1 MESKRLFLLDGM
13 ALVYRAHFAFAV
25 KPIVTSYGLNAS
37 AMLGI
42 TNTLVELIQK
52 EKPTHLAMVF
62 DTSAP
67 TARHER
73 FPAYKAQRQ
82 EMPEDLRTA
91 IPHVKRLMEAFRIP
105 VLQLDGYEADDII
118 GTLAK
123 RAEAEG
129 DFTTWMVTS
138 DKDFAQLV
146 DERTFMWK
154 PGRQGGD
161 HEVIGVAEVC
171 AHWQVER
178 AEQVID
184 VLGLWGDVADNI
196 PGVPGVG
203 EKTAKSLIQQYGSI
217 ENLLANVDKLKGK
230 QKENLVAHAEQAR
243 LSRDLAT
250 IQLDVPIDLD
260 LEKLVRQPLDEA
272 AVQALLVE
280 FEFNAVGRRLFGDK
294 FQAGR
299 GFSRRAEAG
308 GAGPGAAAAAGTRET
323 VAHQWQVANHAA
335 ARAAAVAQLST
346 IAGGMLG
353 FGVDWQ
359 GANPRVSEVRG
370 LAFSGAGHEAVYL
383 SGADSAALVRE
394 VAGLLQN
401 PALTLVGH
409 DLKESLQVLL
419 RHGAEPVRAGIFD
432 LMLAQ
437 ALVDPEQKNSLEYL
451 GEALLGYRLARVEAA
466 AAAAQPFMPGLE
478 PEDEGRGTRAM
489 ERADVARQLQ
499 PLLVPKLA
507 ALGQERVFYEM
518 ESPLV
523 PVLAGMEAAGIKLEP
538 SVLGVIGQRLEQ
550 EIAQL
555 EQSVYQ
561 KAGTRFN
568 LNSPKQLG
576 EVLFDQLK
584 LLDKPKKTKTG
595 QYMTGE
601 DVLTELAD
609 AHPVVADLLAYR
621 EASKLKSTY
630 VDALPGAV
638 ARGSG
643 RVHTTFLQASTATGR
658 LASNNPN
665 LQNIPIRSAAG
676 REIRKAFVA
685 PGPGWTL
692 LSADYSQI
700 ELRVMAS
707 ICRDRHLM
715 EAFAQGLDIHTATAA
730 RVHGVAL
737 AEVTAAMRQS
747 AKMVNCGIIYGI
759 SAFGLAQRL
768 GVARS
773 AASQLIEEYFVQ
785 YSGVKRYMENTV
797 EDARECGYV
806 ETITGRRRYLRDINS
821 GNLTVRKAA
830 ERTAINMP
838 IQGTSADMIKLAMV
852 RLAEALRAGDYRAR
866 LLLQVHDE
874 LVLEVPDE
882 ESAAL
887 RELVPRIMRD
897 ALPLAVPVVVEL
909 GQGPD
914 WFTAH
919 A

>member
-1 MESKRLFLLDGM
+1 METKRLFLLDGM
-13 ALVYRAHFAFAV
+13 ALVYRAHFAFAG
-25 KPIVTSYGLNAS
+25 KPIMTSYGLNAS

-67 TARHER
+67 TARHVR

-82 EMPEDLRTA
+82 EMPEDLRKA

-129 DFTTWMVTS
+129 SFTTWMVTS
-138 DKDFAQLV
+138 DKDFSQLV

-161 HEVIGVAEVC
+161 HEVLGVAEVC
-171 AHWQVER
+171 AQWQVER
-178 AEQVID
+178 PEQVIE

-196 PGVPGVG
+196 PGVRGVG
-203 EKTAKSLIQQYGSI
+203 EKTAKRLIQQFGSV
-217 ENLLANVDKLKGK
+217 EHLLANADQLKGK
-230 QKENLVAHAEQAR
+230 LKENILAHGEQAR

-250 IQLDVPIDLD
+250 IQLDVPMELD
-260 LEKLVRQPLDEA
+260 LEALVRQPLDEA
-272 AVQALLVE
+272 AVQELLVE

-294 FQAGR
+294 FKAGR
-299 GFSRRAEAG
+299 GFQRREEGLVEAKG
-308 GAGPGAAAAAGTRET
+308 VPQLGTRET
-323 VAHQWQVANHAA
+323 VAHHWQVVESAGE
-335 ARAAAVAQLST
+335 RAAALAQAS
-346 IAGGMLG
+346 GVLG
-353 FGVDWQ
+353 FFVDWQ
-359 GANPRVSEVRG
+359 GADPRVSQIRG
-370 LAFSGAGHEAVYL
+370 IALSGAAHQAVYL
-383 SGADSAALVRE
+383 GGADSATLVRE
-394 VAGLLQN
+394 VAALLQN
-401 PALTLVGH
+401 GEVTLVGH
-409 DLKESLQVLL
+409 DVKESIQVLM
-419 RHGAEPVRAGIFD
+419 RHGLEGVRAGIFD
-432 LMLAQ
+432 VMLAQ
-437 ALVDPEQKNSLEYL
+437 ALVDPEQKGSLEYL
-451 GEALLGYRLARVEAA
+451 GEALLGYSLAGAVAA

-478 PEDEGRGTRAM
+478 PEDRSGEERAL

-499 PLLVPKLA
+499 PLLMPKLK
-507 ALGQERVFYEM
+507 ALEQERVFYEI

-523 PVLAGMEAAGIKLEP
+523 AVLAGMEAAGIKLDP
-538 SVLGVIGQRLEQ
+538 SVLGVIGLRLEQ

-555 EQSVYQ
+555 EQSVYE

-601 DVLTELAD
+601 DVLGELAEE
-609 AHPVVADLLAYR
+609 HPVVAELLAYR

-630 VDALPGAV
+630 VDALPGAM

-643 RVHTTFLQASTATGR
+643 RVHTTFLQVSTATGR

-665 LQNIPIRSAAG
+665 LQNIPIRSVAG

-685 PGPGWTL
+685 PGAGWTL

-707 ICRDRHLM
+707 ICRDPHLM
-715 EAFAQGLDIHTATAA
+715 EAFELGLDIHRATAA

-737 AEVTAAMRQS
+737 EEVTTAMRQG
-747 AKMVNCGIIYGI
+747 AKMVNFGIIYGI

-768 GVARS
+768 GIARGE
-773 AASQLIEEYFVQ
+773 ASGLIEGYFAQ
-785 YSGVKRYMENTV
+785 YSGVKRYMERTV

-821 GNLTVRKAA
+821 GNQTVRKAA

-852 RLAEALRAGDYRAR
+852 RLAAALREGSYQTRM
-866 LLLQVHDE
+866 LLQVHDE
-874 LVLEVPDE
+874 LLFEVPDG
-882 ESAAL
+882 ESEAM
-887 RELVPRIMRD
+887 RELVPRLMRE